1 MAKDR
6 ERPRP
11 PRTWTKLVLLALAA
25 SLAIWLAG
33 CGGDAPADD
42 PGPLRLGLMVNL
54 SDGAP
59 ARAVE
64 RQQAFELAVQHVNAA
79 GGVFGQP
86 VQFVVGDST
95 LDPEKAVA
103 VARRLVEEEGVH
115 AIVGP
120 TSSANALAVAE
131 QVSGPS
137 SIPTVSPSATSP
149 ALALVNDGD
158 FFFRT
163 TLSDGAQ
170 GPVLARVAREQGFNN
185 VGVLYRNDAYGVGL
199 FEAFREAWTGAIA
212 PVAIEGGQASYLP
225 ELRRSAEGGASA
237 LVALTFESEGTVIL
251 REAVDSGL
259 YTRFAFGD
267 ALKSPDLVQAIGG
280 DRLGGMHGTAGASD
294 PDNPSADSWDAAY
307 AAAFGAPPAF
317 AYTRETYD
325 ATIALALAAQAAN
338 SVDGAAIRD
347 QLRAVGGA
355 PGDRIVPGADSIVDG
370 LRILAD
376 GGEVDYDGAAA
387 TLDWDGNGELRFGH
401 IGVWRFT
408 VEGGIEEVEVVA
420 FDQRGE

>member
-1 MAKDR
+1 MAEDR

-11 PRTWTKLVLLALAA
+11 PRTWTKLVLLGLAA
-25 SLAIWLAG
+25 SLGRRAG
-33 CGGDAPADD
+33 GLRERCPADD
-42 PGPLRLGLMVNL
+42 VGPLRLGLLVNL
-54 SDGAP
+54 SEGAP

-64 RQQAFELAVQHVNAA
+64 RQRAFELAIQHVNAA

-86 VQFVVGDST
+86 VEFVVGDST

-131 QVSGPS
+131 QVSGPA

-149 ALALVNDGD
+149 ALTLVNDGD

-170 GPVLARVAREQGFNN
+170 GPVLARVAREQGFEN

-199 FEAFREAWTGAIA
+199 FESFRDAWTGPIT
-212 PVAIEGGQASYLP
+212 PVAVEGGQSSYLP

-237 LVALTFESEGTVIL
+237 LVLLTFESEGAVIL
-251 REAVDSGL
+251 REAIDSGL

-267 ALKSPDLVQAIGG
+267 ALKSPDLVQGIGG
-280 DRLGGMHGTAGASD
+280 DRLGGMYGTAGASD
-294 PDNPSADSWDAAY
+294 PDNPSAASWDAAY
-307 AAAFGAPPAF
+307 AAEYGAPPAF
-317 AYTRETYD
+317 AYTGRPTTRPLPWPSRPKPPT
-325 ATIALALAAQAAN
+325 AWTGPP
-338 SVDGAAIRD
+338 SGTSCGPSGARRGTRWRRG
-347 QLRAVGGA
+347 QTPLQRGCGC
-355 PGDRIVPGADSIVDG
+355 
-370 LRILAD
+370 LAD
-376 GGEVDYDGAAA
+376 GGDVDYDGAAA
-387 TLDWDGNGELRFGH
+387 TLDWDGNGELRLGH

-408 VEGGIEEVEVVA
+408 VEGGIEEVEEVEVA
-420 FDQRGE
+420 GCL